1 MKNNLKIT
9 FYDLFDEWLNYKRT
23 KVKES
28 TYFNYSFV
36 VNECLKKYFENVNLE
51 EVGAIDFYSIIDRLS
66 QQVSK
71 KTLRD
76 RISIL
81 KSILKYGERKY
92 DMDFKV
98 DLINMPTIY
107 NKEIE
112 VLTEREKNR
121 ITNYLLETE
130 NVRELGILIS
140 LYTGLRIGE
149 VCALKWKNI
158 DFEKKLIE
166 VEKTVQRVYMG
177 EKDTKLIFS
186 EPKTVKS
193 IRKIPIAEVLL
204 KKLKETRR
212 FYPKDAFILTGTET
226 RFMEPITYRF
236 TYKKCLRNCRVTYK
250 KFHCLRHNFATRC
263 IRAGM
268 DVKSLSEVLGHN
280 NVNVTLSIY
289 VHSSYKVKKKYIDKI

>member
-1 MKNNLKIT
+1 MKNDLEIT

-28 TYFNYSFV
+28 TYFNYSFII
-36 VNECLKKYFENVNLE
+36 NESLKKYFKNVSLE
-51 EVGAIDFYSIIDRLS
+51 EVKDVDFYSIIDELK
-66 QQVSK
+66 QKVSR

-81 KSILKYGERKY
+81 KSVLKYGERKY
-92 DMDFKV
+92 DMDFKI
-98 DLINMPTIY
+98 DLITMPTIY

-121 ITNYLLETE
+121 ITKYLLNTE
-130 NVRELGILIS
+130 NIRELGILIS

-149 VCALKWKNI
+149 VCALRWKNI

-177 EKDTKLIFS
+177 EKDSKLLFS
-186 EPKTVKS
+186 EPKTIKS
-193 IRKIPIAEVLL
+193 VRKVPIAEILL
-204 KKLKETRR
+204 KKLKEIRKS
-212 FYPKDAFILTGTET
+212 YSKEAFILTGTET

-236 TYKKCLRNCRVTYK
+236 TYKKCLRNCRVSYK
-250 KFHCLRHNFATRC
+250 KFHCLRHTFATRC

-280 NVNVTLSIY
+280 NVNVTLSVY
-289 VHSSYKVKKKYIDKI
+289 VHSSYSVKKKFIDKI

>member
-1 MKNNLKIT
+1 MKNDLEIT

-36 VNECLKKYFENVNLE
+36 INESFKKYFQNVSLE
-51 EVGAIDFYSIIDRLS
+51 EVKNLDFYSIIDELK
-66 QQVSK
+66 QKVSR

-81 KSILKYGERKY
+81 KSVLRYGERKY
-92 DMDFKV
+92 DMDFKI
-98 DLINMPTIY
+98 DLITMPTIY

-121 ITNYLLETE
+121 ITKYLLNTE
-130 NVRELGILIS
+130 NIKELGILIS

-149 VCALKWKNI
+149 VCALRWKNI

-166 VEKTVQRVYMG
+166 VERTVQRIYRG
-177 EKDTKLIFS
+177 EKNTKLLFT

-193 IRKIPIAEVLL
+193 IRKVPIAEVLL
-204 KKLKETRR
+204 KKLKETKQ
-212 FYPKDAFILTGTET
+212 FYSKDAFILTGTET

-236 TYKKCLRNCRVTYK
+236 TYKKCLRNCRISYK
-250 KFHCLRHNFATRC
+250 KIHCLRHTFATRC

-280 NVNVTLSIY
+280 NVNVTLSVY
-289 VHSSYKVKKKYIDKI
+289 VHSSYSVKKKFIDKI

>member
-1 MKNNLKIT
+1 MKNDLEIT

-36 VNECLKKYFENVNLE
+36 INESFKKYFQNVSLE
-51 EVGAIDFYSIIDRLS
+51 EVKNLDFYSIIDELK
-66 QQVSK
+66 QKVSR

-81 KSILKYGERKY
+81 KSELRYGERKY
-92 DMDFKV
+92 DMDFKI
-98 DLINMPTIY
+98 DLITMPTIY

-121 ITNYLLETE
+121 ITKYLLNTE
-130 NVRELGILIS
+130 NIKELGILIS

-149 VCALKWKNI
+149 VCALRWKNI

-166 VEKTVQRVYMG
+166 VERTVQRIYRG
-177 EKDTKLIFS
+177 EKNTKLLFT

-193 IRKIPIAEVLL
+193 IRKVPIAEVLL
-204 KKLKETRR
+204 KKLKETKQ
-212 FYPKDAFILTGTET
+212 FYSKDAFILTGTET

-236 TYKKCLRNCRVTYK
+236 TYKKCLRNCRISYK
-250 KFHCLRHNFATRC
+250 KFHCLRHTFATRC

-280 NVNVTLSIY
+280 NVNVTLSVY
-289 VHSSYKVKKKYIDKI
+289 VHSSYSVKKKFIDKI

>member
-1 MKNNLKIT
+1 MKNDLEIT

-36 VNECLKKYFENVNLE
+36 INESFKKYFQNVSLE
-51 EVGAIDFYSIIDRLS
+51 EVKNLDFYSIIDELK
-66 QQVSK
+66 QKVSR

-81 KSILKYGERKY
+81 KSVLRYGERKY
-92 DMDFKV
+92 DMDFKI
-98 DLINMPTIY
+98 DLITMPTIY

-121 ITNYLLETE
+121 ITKYLLNTE
-130 NVRELGILIS
+130 NIKELGILIS

-149 VCALKWKNI
+149 VCALRWKNI

-166 VEKTVQRVYMG
+166 VERTVQRIYRG
-177 EKDTKLIFS
+177 EKNTKLLFT

-193 IRKIPIAEVLL
+193 IRKVPIAEVLL
-204 KKLKETRR
+204 KKLKETKQ
-212 FYPKDAFILTGTET
+212 FYSKDAFILTGTET

-236 TYKKCLRNCRVTYK
+236 TYKKCLRNCRISYK
-250 KFHCLRHNFATRC
+250 KFHCLRHTFATRC

-280 NVNVTLSIY
+280 NVNVTLSVY
-289 VHSSYKVKKKYIDKI
+289 VHSSYSVKKKFIDKI

>member
-1 MKNNLKIT
+1 MKNDLEIT

-36 VNECLKKYFENVNLE
+36 INESFKKYFQNVSLE
-51 EVGAIDFYSIIDRLS
+51 EVKNLDFYSIIDELK
-66 QQVSK
+66 QKVSR

-81 KSILKYGERKY
+81 KSVLRYGERKY
-92 DMDFKV
+92 DMDFKI
-98 DLINMPTIY
+98 DLITMPTIY

-121 ITNYLLETE
+121 ITKYLLNTE
-130 NVRELGILIS
+130 NIKELGILIS
-140 LYTGLRIGE
+140 LYTGLRIDE
-149 VCALKWKNI
+149 VCALRWKNI

-166 VEKTVQRVYMG
+166 VERTVQRIYRG
-177 EKDTKLIFS
+177 EKNTKLLFT

-193 IRKIPIAEVLL
+193 IRKVPIAEVLL
-204 KKLKETRR
+204 KKLKETKQ
-212 FYPKDAFILTGTET
+212 FYSKDAFILTGTET

-236 TYKKCLRNCRVTYK
+236 TYKKCLRNCRISYK
-250 KFHCLRHNFATRC
+250 KFHCLRHTFATRC

-289 VHSSYKVKKKYIDKI
+289 VHSSYSVKKKFIDKI

>member
-1 MKNNLKIT
+1 MKNDLEIT

-36 VNECLKKYFENVNLE
+36 INESFKKYFQNVSLE
-51 EVGAIDFYSIIDRLS
+51 EVKNLDFYSIIDELK
-66 QQVSK
+66 QKVSR

-81 KSILKYGERKY
+81 KSVLRYGERKY
-92 DMDFKV
+92 DMDFKI
-98 DLINMPTIY
+98 DLITMPTIY

-121 ITNYLLETE
+121 ITKYLLNTE
-130 NVRELGILIS
+130 NIKELGILIS

-149 VCALKWKNI
+149 VCALRWKNI

-166 VEKTVQRVYMG
+166 VERTVQRIYIG
-177 EKDTKLIFS
+177 EKNTKLLFT

-193 IRKIPIAEVLL
+193 IRKVPIAEVLL
-204 KKLKETRR
+204 KKLKETKQ
-212 FYPKDAFILTGTET
+212 FYSKDAFILTGTET

-236 TYKKCLRNCRVTYK
+236 TYKKCLRNCRISYK
-250 KFHCLRHNFATRC
+250 KFHCLRHTFATRC

-280 NVNVTLSIY
+280 NVNVTLSVY
-289 VHSSYKVKKKYIDKI
+289 VHSSYSVKKKFIDKI